1 MPTTSPTTP
10 TLWSPRRLSRQ
21 LMARRRPWSHSP
33 CPMVV
38 STTTAM
44 ATTDTPL
51 SRLSLA
57 RPLSPPSTTMARG
70 LLKLS
75 LLPMLMPK
83 LTLGWPTDPT
93 AMVMDSTGHTDTA
106 ATGVDIP
113 MAATD
118 MVPTDTT
125 DKDTASKFLPR
136 YYPNV
141 FRESISQS

>member
-1 MPTTSPTTP
+1 MG
-10 TLWSPRRLSRQ
+10 
-21 LMARRRPWSHSP
+21 
-33 CPMVV
+33 
-38 STTTAM
+38 TTAM

-51 SRLSLA
+51 SRLSPA

-83 LTLGWPTDPT
+83 LTLGYPTDTT

-125 DKDTASKFLPR
+125 DKDTASKLISAQILPKCVQRVNLSILNLIYQRVLKPKKKKKKKFLWG
-136 YYPNV
+136 
-141 FRESISQS
+141 FLKKKKKKKKKKS